1 MRFLFFNFLRAA
13 VAGLLVT
20 ALYAGPFVG
29 PADVVPP
36 FRRDLL
42 PISVNTMIDLSKGLT
57 VLPQVGTMGTA
68 EKRRAVAQALALALA
83 LDPENKTAREFI
95 RALERGETLPEED
108 SKDLTMAK
116 ARIWQVHAWLETEAA
131 GKDGNLL
138 AALMGDSLSV
148 LDAGNPLS
156 KGIREGGDKGR
167 WEDWVA
173 PLSDFKVQ
181 TVVKNEPQ
189 AAETV
194 SDELPDEPGKK
205 PDMPGIKLGEGR
217 VESVSFQRARPD
229 EPYQLAPVK
238 FSMKANGAE
247 GGEEGFRVKIDSLS
261 SDGKSGERIEK
272 TVNAALMKIHGAV
285 PERGVIRISADGLRK
300 YSYKMNGED
309 ISGAAFLLAESA
321 ISGKGVNTAVIG
333 KIDGEG
339 KFVLPDYFW
348 GDLEAIQGGD
358 GGRLILPAEAY
369 EYLMGVLVLEKPE
382 FFLKY
387 EVLLARDAEELIRL
401 ARTEPSEED
410 AEIFAKFAE
419 IRKRSKGEFVWS
431 FLANTFVRQRLED
444 LAKVAPFHASA
455 KLLAI
460 QGAGG
465 RPRVLS
471 RKLLAAEIL
480 RMIDPVEIKEVHQ
493 VHADGGVTA
502 VQVKY
507 EELRERLSG
516 LERYTDSQDQDL
528 LSAGQG
534 IASTMRDL
542 ARAASKVNYEDRF
555 TDTKEALDDLK
566 SRKRAVK
573 KMLSEITGDPVL
585 ILNSGE

>member
-1 MRFLFFNFLRAA
+1 M
-13 VAGLLVT
+13 
-20 ALYAGPFVG
+20 
-29 PADVVPP
+29 
-36 FRRDLL
+36 
-42 PISVNTMIDLSKGLT
+42 
-57 VLPQVGTMGTA
+57 
-68 EKRRAVAQALALALA
+68 
-83 LDPENKTAREFI
+83 
-95 RALERGETLPEED
+95 
-108 SKDLTMAK
+108 
-116 ARIWQVHAWLETEAA
+116 
-131 GKDGNLL
+131 
-138 AALMGDSLSV
+138 
-148 LDAGNPLS
+148 
-156 KGIREGGDKGR
+156 
-167 WEDWVA
+167 
-173 PLSDFKVQ
+173 
-181 TVVKNEPQ
+181 
-189 AAETV
+189 
-194 SDELPDEPGKK
+194 
-205 PDMPGIKLGEGR
+205 
-217 VESVSFQRARPD
+217 
-229 EPYQLAPVK
+229 
-238 FSMKANGAE
+238 
-247 GGEEGFRVKIDSLS
+247 
-261 SDGKSGERIEK
+261 
-272 TVNAALMKIHGAV
+272 
-285 PERGVIRISADGLRK
+285 
-300 YSYKMNGED
+300 
-309 ISGAAFLLAESA
+309 
-321 ISGKGVNTAVIG
+321 
-333 KIDGEG
+333 
-339 KFVLPDYFW
+339 
-348 GDLEAIQGGD
+348 
-358 GGRLILPAEAY
+358 
-369 EYLMGVLVLEKPE
+369 
-382 FFLKY
+382 
-387 EVLLARDAEELIRL
+387 
-401 ARTEPSEED
+401 
-410 AEIFAKFAE
+410 
-419 IRKRSKGEFVWS
+419 WS